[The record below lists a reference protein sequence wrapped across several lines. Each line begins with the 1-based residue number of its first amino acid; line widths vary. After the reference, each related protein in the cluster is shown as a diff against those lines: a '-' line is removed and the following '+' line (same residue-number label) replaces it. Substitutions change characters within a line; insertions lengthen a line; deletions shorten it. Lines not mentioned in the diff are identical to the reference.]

1 MFFTKPSPLSFKVVG
16 LRFPKYDLNKGG
28 TSEQAKQGGE
38 EPVRPLPYTKSY
50 RSQRK
55 AGSGRGD
62 VRRGRAC
69 QLVVLCQ
76 WVRSANIQTGNIRIE
91 LVVFRNTYVYINT
104 YVHVIII

>member
-1 MFFTKPSPLSFKVVG
+1 M
-16 LRFPKYDLNKGG
+16 
-28 TSEQAKQGGE
+28 
-38 EPVRPLPYTKSY
+38 RPLPYAKSY

-62 VRRGRAC
+62 LRRGRAS

-76 WVRSANIQTGNIRIE
+76 WVRSAKIQTGNIRIE